1 MHQTRPS
8 PRLLRYLCSPTGRE
22 RGGGGG
28 VEGRRARRA
37 RMSFGLGGIARMLIY
52 LMAEDRPAVMSPPSP
67 VLTICR
73 KRWR

>member
-1 MHQTRPS
+1 MHHTRPS
-8 PRLLRYLCSPTGRE
+8 PRLLQYFCSPTGRE
-22 RGGGGG
+22 RGGGE
-28 VEGRRARRA
+28 VESRRARRA

-52 LMAEDRPAVMSPPSP
+52 LVAEDRPPVMSPPSP

>member
-22 RGGGGG
+22 RGGGD

-52 LMAEDRPAVMSPPSP
+52 LVAEDRPPVTSRPSP